1 MSPVCRSSSAIETVV
16 SAFSAAI
23 TARIFCDVAASA
35 ACELESSETVV
46 NEIVAVSGC
55 RSTEPVPLNVSVC

>member
-1 MSPVCRSSSAIETVV
+1 VTAVRP
-16 SAFSAAI
+16 FSAAI

-35 ACELESSETVV
+35 ACELESSETAV
-46 NEIVAVSGC
+46 NAIDAVSGC